1 LLPAKGFSPDVE
13 R

>member
-1 LLPAKGFSPDVE
+1 PDVE